1 MVNGKLVFEHNPDKY
16 FCKNFS
22 MDNEHIY
29 IVGGVR
35 ARDVKLEA
43 WRQGLSLD
51 WIENMNCWKNES
63 CLVQE
68 AL

>member
-1 MVNGKLVFEHNPDKY
+1 
-16 FCKNFS
+16 

-68 AL
+68 TL

>member
-29 IVGGVR
+29 IVGGGESKR
-35 ARDVKLEA
+35 REARGMASGVVFGLDRKYELLE
-43 WRQGLSLD
+43 
-51 WIENMNCWKNES
+51 E
-63 CLVQE
+63 
-68 AL
+68 